1 MATNLDIIKR
11 AMKKIHVLASGSN
24 PTAAE
29 AADGMSALQSLI
41 VELIG
46 QGSLGR
52 LNDVLAT
59 AAYTAFEFDRIRASN
74 GVTITLPTTITA
86 ERCGLDPVPYGYE
99 TSTYPRPPYDRAI
112 VVVTGSNYLV
122 GVTAYTTKTSWMYDA
137 YSGAW
142 VNLNSLTQQ
151 GAFPLADYLEDGFA
165 AFLAERLVDNFDGG
179 EVGAETKRQAN
190 ACRNM
195 LSAKYDSAT
204 QPAQAAY
211 F

>member
-1 MATNLDIIKR
+1 MATNLDIIKK
-11 AMKKIHVLASGSN
+11 AMKKLHVLASGSN
-24 PTAAE
+24 PTSAQ

-59 AAYTAFEFDRIRASN
+59 SDYTAFENDRIRASN
-74 GVTITLPTTITA
+74 GVTITLPTTITS
-86 ERCGLDPVPYGYE
+86 ERCGVDPVPYGWE
-99 TSTYPRPPYDRAI
+99 STIDPRPPYDRSA
-112 VVVTGSNYLV
+112 VVVVGANYTV
-122 GVTAYTTKTSWMYDA
+122 GVTAYTVKTSWMYDA

-151 GAFPLADYLEDGFA
+151 GAFPLPDHLEDGFSA
-165 AFLAERLVDNFDGG
+165 MLAERLVDEFDGG
-179 EVGAETKRQAN
+179 DVGPETKRLASVTRL
-190 ACRNM
+190 A
-195 LSAKYDSAT
+195 LSTKYDSASK
-204 QPAQAAY
+204 PAQALY